1 MNKYNFIEAAYGQP
15 HERIPV
21 WIMRQAGRYLPE
33 YQAVKKNYSFME
45 ICRSPELMAEVTTQ
59 PIDILGFDAAIIFS
73 DILLPLQPMGIEVDF
88 TDAGPR
94 LDPLVATGA
103 DVARLRNYDPAKEL
117 GFVLEGI
124 EHTQKKLDGRVP
136 LIGFCG
142 APFTMAYYA
151 AEDRS
156 SLNDTKIKRFI
167 FEHPDAAEDLLQML
181 AEIIGQYLKAQIE
194 AGADAVQLFDS
205 RGGILS
211 TDDYHKYS
219 LPFINRVF
227 EICRTEGVPRILYL
241 NNSAPYLKYLA
252 DIDCEVIGI
261 DWRTD
266 LTLAREMLPG
276 KAIQGNLDPHMLFA
290 SPKNLEYQISHIL
303 KTIGDDNG
311 FIFNLG
317 HGILPQAPVENVRL
331 LVETVHAYRKKQSE
345 IKAAS

>member
-1 MNKYNFIEAAYGQP
+1 MNDFKFIKAAYGQP
-15 HERIPV
+15 HDRIPV

-33 YQAVKKNYSFME
+33 YRAVKQNHSFMD
-45 ICRSPELMAEVTTQ
+45 ICRSPELMAEVTVQ
-59 PIDILGFDAAIIFS
+59 PIDVLGFDAAIIFS

-94 LDPLVATGA
+94 LDPLVVNGA
-103 DVARLRNYDPAKEL
+103 DVARLRTYDPADKL
-117 GFVLEGI
+117 SVVLDGI
-124 EHTQKKLDGRVP
+124 ALTRQKLEGRVP

-151 AEDRS
+151 AEGRS
-156 SLNDTKIKRFI
+156 SLNDTQIKRFI
-167 FEHPDAAEDLLQML
+167 FEHPEAAEDLLQML
-181 AEIIGQYLKAQIE
+181 AEIIGHYLKAQIDS
-194 AGADAVQLFDS
+194 GAEAVQLFDS

-211 TDDYHKYS
+211 PDDYHRYS

-266 LTLAREMLPG
+266 IAKAREMLPG

-290 SPKNLEYQISHIL
+290 PPQNLEYEINKIL
-303 KTIGDDNG
+303 KTVGDDDG

-317 HGILPQAPVENVRL
+317 HGILPQAPVDNVRL
-331 LVETVHAYRKKQSE
+331 LVETVHAYQRKQSK